1 MVILSPMKTAISIP
15 DELFVEGERAARR
28 LGWTRSELYR
38 EALRRFLREEGA
50 RTVTEA
56 LDAVYGAAAEESE
69 VDPVLARMQ
78 SATLKPE
85 EW

>member
-1 MVILSPMKTAISIP
+1 MVILAPMKTAISIP

-38 EALRRFLREEGA
+38 EALRRFLREEDS
-50 RTVTEA
+50 RSVTEA
-56 LDAVYGAAAEESE
+56 LDAVYGAAPEASE
-69 VDPVLARMQ
+69 LDPVLARMQ
-78 SATLKPE
+78 STSLEPE